1 MTRGLSAML
10 ALCAFVWVGVQPG
23 RAADPPVAS
32 PVVSPV
38 TSPVAVDLDAM
49 IRALADESLCVPLEG
64 LVASTAIHSSRDQGS
79 VSREESVSWFS
90 EADSGNAI
98 RIDRVDGRSEWVLAE
113 LEGAGAITRIVVSS
127 PAAMRDAVLRVR
139 VDGSAQPAFEW
150 PLRELE
156 GVIAPRFAP
165 FVAWHPAKDLPRDGE
180 VGGGTIDC
188 ILPMPFA
195 RSCIVT
201 LDRRPEL
208 YRIESIAFA
217 DGVRVEPLARG
228 RSERDGGAAF
238 AAARADIAARA
249 SLRPTAQSVV
259 RARSPASPSLPP
271 ELSASPLAAGAR
283 IERSVER
290 SVEGDRGGVV
300 RRVAIRIDPMQA
312 RAAVRELWVEC
323 DFDGEPTI
331 RMPLG
336 HFIGLGES
344 TGPTADAFRAVGP
357 DGSMEFRLPMPFARS
372 ARIALANRGAM
383 PLACALE
390 IFEADEIVEIAARDP
405 ADRPQLLHGAVR
417 MHDRV
422 SVERP
427 IELELARIE
436 GRGTLVGESTAHHAA
451 LPAWW
456 PSGDDRMLVDGRD
469 ELAGPSFD
477 LSFGSAPGLPRVARG
492 ALVSIP
498 ARADA
503 RGSLRWSASRLRRL
517 DAVRFTASL
526 VQTLELIPA
535 ATAGCEVSLS
545 HAVLWYARAGESRG
559 VGFDD
564 PGRMPAV
571 ATPRNAAP
579 LGELFPLEAGAE
591 WFEAE
596 NLAVSFW
603 TKSAYWGVALP
614 GVTSPVHAW
623 GSGERVGLQAIGVG
637 DAIEL
642 SVPARDAGPRRL
654 EVRFVR
660 TLEAARVAV
669 TVNGQRVAG
678 EFALTSPTPEPSDI
692 VDLGVHAPKNGR
704 FLVRFTSAGYGEGSR
719 TRMHIGVDGIRVS
732 PP

>member
-1 MTRGLSAML
+1 MTRGLPAML
-10 ALCAFVWVGVQPG
+10 ALCAFVCVAVQPG
-23 RAADPPVAS
+23 RADGPPAASPVAS
-32 PVVSPV
+32 PVASPL
-38 TSPVAVDLDAM
+38 AIDLDAM
-49 IRALADESLCVPLEG
+49 IRALADESLCVPLDG
-64 LVASTAIHSSRDQGS
+64 MVASTAIHSSRDQGS
-79 VSREESVSWFS
+79 VSREESISWFS

-113 LEGAGAITRIVVSS
+113 LVGAGAITRIVVSS
-127 PAAMRDAVLRVR
+127 PAAMRDAVLRVW
-139 VDGSAQPAFEW
+139 VDGGAQPAFEW

-165 FVAWHPAKDLPRDGE
+165 FVAWHPAKDLPREGD

-217 DGVRVEPLARG
+217 DGVRVEPFARESLEG
-228 RSERDGGAAF
+228 IGDARF
-238 AAARADIAARA
+238 AAVRADVAARA

-259 RARSPASPSLPP
+259 RARSAALPSLAA
-271 ELSASPLAAGAR
+271 ELSASLLAPATR
-283 IERSVER
+283 NERFIERE
-290 SVEGDRGGVV
+290 RGGVI

-312 RAAVRELWVEC
+312 RTAVRELWVEC

-372 ARIALANRGAM
+372 ARVAIANRGAA

-390 IFEADEIVEIAARDP
+390 IVEVEEIVRADASDSAA
-405 ADRPQLLHGAVR
+405 RPQLLHGAVR
-417 MHDRV
+417 LHNRIA
-422 SVERP
+422 VERP
-427 IELELARIE
+427 VELELARIE
-436 GRGTLVGESTAHHAA
+436 GAGTLVGESAAHHAA
-451 LPAWW
+451 LRDWW

-498 ARADA
+498 ARTDTSI
-503 RGSLRWSASRLRRL
+503 SLRWSASRLRRL
-517 DAVRFTASL
+517 DAVRFTDSL

-603 TKSAYWGVALP
+603 TKSAYWGVGLP
-614 GVTSPVHAW
+614 GVTSPAHAW

-669 TVNGQRVAG
+669 TVNGTRVAG

-692 VDLGVHAPKNGR
+692 VDLGVHAPKDGR
-704 FLVRFTSAGYGEGSR
+704 FLVRFIAAGYGEGSR
-719 TRMHIGVDGIRVS
+719 TRMQIGVDGIRVS

>member
-1 MTRGLSAML
+1 ML

-32 PVVSPV
+32 PAA
-38 TSPVAVDLDAM
+38 SPVASPLAIDLDAM
-49 IRALADESLCVPLEG
+49 IRALADESLCVPLDG
-64 LVASTAIHSSRDQGS
+64 MVASTAIHSSRDQGS
-79 VSREESVSWFS
+79 VSREEIVSWFS

-139 VDGSAQPAFEW
+139 VDGGAQPAIEW
-150 PLRELE
+150 PLREME

-165 FVAWHPAKDLPRDGE
+165 FVAWHPAKDLLRDGE

-195 RSCIVT
+195 RSCVVT

-217 DGVRVEPLARG
+217 DGVRVEPRARD

-238 AAARADIAARA
+238 AAVRADIAARA

-372 ARIALANRGAM
+372 ARVAIANRGAA

-390 IFEADEIVEIAARDP
+390 IVEVEEIVRADASDSAAP
-405 ADRPQLLHGAVR
+405 PQLLHGAVR
-417 MHDRV
+417 IHDRV

-427 IELELARIE
+427 VELELARIE

-456 PSGDDRMLVDGRD
+456 PSGDDRTLVDGRD

-498 ARADA
+498 ARADS
-503 RGSLRWSASRLRRL
+503 RGPLRWSASRLRRL
-517 DAVRFTASL
+517 DAVRFTTSL

-603 TKSAYWGVALP
+603 TKSAYWGAALP
-614 GVTSPVHAW
+614 GVTSPAHAW

-669 TVNGQRVAG
+669 TVNGTRVAG

-692 VDLGVHAPKNGR
+692 VDLGVHAPKDGR
-704 FLVRFTSAGYGEGSR
+704 FLVRFTAAGYGEGSR
-719 TRMHIGVDGIRVS
+719 TRMHIGIDGIRVS